1 MLVASKHLKGQFGT
15 PESQRGATV
24 NANRKRLQ
32 KLCRPI
38 VQFLDLSKPLEKSF
52 AKRAQAEH
60 RTDSTELIPKSTRPN
75 NIVGAGIIHQKY
87 DDEYTGFAMKS

>member
-15 PESQRGATV
+15 PGSQRGATV

-38 VQFLDLSKPLEKSF
+38 VQFLDLSNPIEKYF
-52 AKRAQAEH
+52 AKRARAE
-60 RTDSTELIPKSTRPN
+60 
-75 NIVGAGIIHQKY
+75 NITAAPLGGLLAGITNLTAKQ
-87 DDEYTGFAMKS
+87 

>member
-38 VQFLDLSKPLEKSF
+38 VQFLDLSNPIEKYF
-52 AKRAQAEH
+52 AKRARAEH
-60 RTDSTELIPKSTRPN
+60 ITATPL
-75 NIVGAGIIHQKY
+75 GGLLAGIASLAVKQ
-87 DDEYTGFAMKS
+87 